1 MPFSKRPTLRSAFLL
16 VLTIAWS
23 LQTVA
28 GELYTFTSDEHGFK
42 THSVFYDD
50 GEEVIVVD
58 AQFLPSIADQLIDTI
73 RDKTDSPITKVIV
86 THPNPDKFNGL
97 GRFKELGAEIISSQ
111 ATADDLPMV
120 HAYKRN
126 FWVNVAGAINAE
138 DYPELTKIDV
148 TYSNKKVLTTKTGE
162 HITLI
167 QLPGDAMS
175 SDHTVVL
182 FNDKDALFVGD
193 LIHNGTHA
201 WLEGPLH
208 NGVPQPNISAWIKTL
223 EQLRDIDAHKVLGGR
238 GDWGDLDNSVEEQ
251 IIYLQRVDDIIDEYI
266 QSNENLTTELASTEA
281 AQKHYSLV
289 TDQIGDAF
297 PAYKMPAMVQYSVY
311 ALLNQRAKPD

>member
-1 MPFSKRPTLRSAFLL
+1 MPFSKRVTLRNAFLL
-16 VLTIAWS
+16 VFLLAWS
-23 LQTVA
+23 VQTLA
-28 GELYTFTSDEHGFK
+28 GDLYTFTSDENGVK

-58 AQFLPSIADQLIDTI
+58 AQFLPSIAGQLIDTI
-73 RDKTDSPITKVIV
+73 RDKTDSPISKVIV

-97 GRFKELGAEIISSQ
+97 GRFKELGAQIISSG

-120 HAYKRN
+120 HAYKKN
-126 FWVNVAGAINAE
+126 FWVNVAGAIKE
-138 DYPELTKIDV
+138 RDYPELTEIDV

-182 FNDKDALFVGD
+182 FNEKDALFVGD

-208 NGVPQPNISAWIKTL
+208 NGMPQPNISAWIKTL
-223 EQLRDIDAHKVLGGR
+223 EQLKNIDAHKVLGGR
-238 GDWGDLDNSVEEQ
+238 GDWGDLESSVEKQ
-251 IIYLQRVDDIIDEYI
+251 IIYLKRVDDIIDEYI
-266 QSNENLTTELASTEA
+266 QSNEKLTTELASMET
-281 AQKHYSLV
+281 AQKHYSLI
-289 TDQIGDAF
+289 TDKIKDAF
-297 PAYKMPAMVQYSVY
+297 PTYAMPAMIQYSVY
-311 ALLNQRAKPD
+311 ALLKQRAKLN